1 MTDDSGRAFI
11 GAARDS
17 ISLSVRRMGYTP
29 FFGRVAVGLGRVD
42 VSMHPL
48 VQTLSP
54 VQVTGQGWP
63 SPLEK
68 TGFYDRV
75 YRAQRG
81 AFNAEFITPE
91 ELDARQ
97 GAHTTDLFFGRRFVN
112 PVRTGT
118 SSSQTYLL
126 GRGGCKM
133 SVFIDGMLQRP
144 EVPRGTTGCGRGC
157 LESAN
162 NERAIV
168 ALDDII
174 DASAIAAVE
183 IFPSAANAPAEL
195 IPLTGSAQKGAC
207 GIVAIW
213 TGGRR

>member
-1 MTDDSGRAFI
+1 MTDDSGRVSL
-11 GAARDS
+11 GAIRDS
-17 ISLSVRRMGYTP
+17 ITLSVRRMGYKP
-29 FFGRVAVGLGRVD
+29 FFGRVGLASGQVA

-54 VQVTGQGWP
+54 VEITGQGWP

-68 TGFYDRV
+68 TGFYDRIIRV
-75 YRAQRG
+75 QRG
-81 AFNAEFITPE
+81 AFSAEFITPE
-91 ELDARQ
+91 ELDSRR
-97 GAHTTDLFFGRRFVN
+97 GVRTTDLFFGRRFVN

-133 SVFIDGMLQRP
+133 SVFIDGILQRP
-144 EVPRGTTGCGRGC
+144 EMPRGGAGCGRGC
-157 LESAN
+157 REDPTS
-162 NERAIV
+162 ERAIV
-168 ALDDII
+168 ALDDLI
-174 DASAIAAVE
+174 DASVIAAVE
-183 IFPSAANAPAEL
+183 IYQSAANAPAEM
-195 IPLTGSAQKGAC
+195 IPLTGAAQKGAC